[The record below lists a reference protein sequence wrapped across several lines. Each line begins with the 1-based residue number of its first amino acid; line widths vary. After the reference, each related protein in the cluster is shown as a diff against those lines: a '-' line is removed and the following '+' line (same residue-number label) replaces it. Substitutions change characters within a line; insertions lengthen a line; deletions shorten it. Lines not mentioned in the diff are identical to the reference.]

1 MELQQWKLLHS
12 FSFNSNFVWFDKRDL
27 TTNLIYFFLRDK
39 IRWMMIFIFV
49 YYNILRIDEKPEE
62 DTTKPDI
69 YTIFKLFILLLS

>member
-1 MELQQWKLLHS
+1 
-12 FSFNSNFVWFDKRDL
+12 
-27 TTNLIYFFLRDK
+27 
-39 IRWMMIFIFV
+39 MMIFIFV